1 MECKISLYQTQTYET
16 IEPANKR
23 KIQYEL
29 EHVYTRLNR
38 IRRNR
43 GYSFEHVLVQKLN
56 NNPWRARRLGGSS
69 ANLPDIIAVNNKES
83 IFLSIEA
90 KSGTAD
96 SLYVPSDQIQR
107 CFQIR
112 DMFRVYKT
120 AHVVLAFKFM
130 QKRRIREEGK
140 TVYIH
145 RKLQEY
151 YKIADK
157 YSRMKELPV
166 IKCTYDGNTYEIRDS
181 ETRKCNLK
189 SYIMPF

>member
-1 MECKISLYQTQTYET
+1 MQNILVYQAQTYDT
-16 IEPANKR
+16 LEPATRRNLNYGLN
-23 KIQYEL
+23 Q
-29 EHVYTRLNR
+29 VYVKLNR

-56 NNPWRARRLGGSS
+56 TNTWNARRLGGSS
-69 ANLPDIIAVNNKES
+69 ANLPDIVAVNNRES

-96 SLYVPSDQIQR
+96 SLYVQSDQIQR
-107 CFQIR
+107 CLQIR

-120 AHVVLAFKFM
+120 AHVILAFKFM
-130 QKRRIREEGK
+130 QKKRIREEGK
-140 TVYIH
+140 TIYIH

-157 YSRMKELPV
+157 YSRMKDLPI
-166 IKCTYDGNTYEIRDS
+166 IKCTYDGRTYEIRNS
-181 ETRKCNLK
+181 QTQKCIMK
-189 SYIMPF
+189 DYIMPF